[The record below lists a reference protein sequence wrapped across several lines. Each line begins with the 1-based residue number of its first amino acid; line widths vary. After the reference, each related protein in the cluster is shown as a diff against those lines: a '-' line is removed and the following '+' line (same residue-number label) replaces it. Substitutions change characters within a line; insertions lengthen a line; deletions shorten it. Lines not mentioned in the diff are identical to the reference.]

1 MKRLSIL
8 IPSKCEPR
16 IVDMLYAVESR
27 YSWAEVIVAQD
38 RDGRGKG
45 WALRK
50 ALEYAKGDIIC
61 FIDGDLDIHPKMFA
75 RLMPFI
81 EDYDIVVGKKQ
92 IRGILSRRILS
103 RFSRLFIQFLF
114 GLGIDTQT
122 GIKMFR
128 REALPTWSEDGY
140 MFDLE
145 ILAKARK
152 NGNSIIE
159 VPVEANI
166 ERKMRGSSVLRCLLS
181 AIRIRLC
188 LL

>member
-1 MKRLSIL
+1 
-8 IPSKCEPR
+8 
-16 IVDMLYAVESR
+16 
-27 YSWAEVIVAQD
+27 
-38 RDGRGKG
+38 
-45 WALRK
+45 
-50 ALEYAKGDIIC
+50 
-61 FIDGDLDIHPKMFA
+61 
-75 RLMPFI
+75 
-81 EDYDIVVGKKQ
+81 
-92 IRGILSRRILS
+92 
-103 RFSRLFIQFLF
+103 
-114 GLGIDTQT
+114 
-122 GIKMFR
+122 MFR

-166 ERKMRGSSVLRCLLS
+166 ERKMRGSSVLKCLLS